1 MVVPEFFTRFLV
13 SIFFLI
19 ISAYL
24 LLKFS
29 EKLSSR
35 IKISPLII
43 GVTLVA
49 IGTSLPET
57 FVAISSI
64 IQGAP
69 LISFG
74 DIIGSSIVNICLILG
89 VNILLFPIRIG
100 TSKTQKNNLILLII
114 TAIFISLFFLPD
126 DIGKILGVALIVFY
140 LIFFVTEIIWGKE
153 GSNHEDK
160 KTLAKLEKG
169 KGNPIVYL
177 SGIFLSIGGLIISS
191 KYLVASVID
200 ISKAFNINQELIGLS
215 LVALGTSL
223 PELAAAISSGIK
235 KDWKLLYG
243 DIQGSNIFNLSII
256 GAILIIFGGSG
267 YTIDVFSLIFMA
279 LTIVSVVILS
289 HKYMGTNI
297 PRGYGILYI
306 LIYVFYLFKI
316 YKF

>member
-1 MVVPEFFTRFLV
+1 MVVPEFFIRFLV

-35 IKISPLII
+35 LKISPLII

-64 IQGAP
+64 FQGAP

-74 DIIGSSIVNICLILG
+74 DIIGSSIINICLILG
-89 VNILLFPIRIG
+89 INILLFPVRIG
-100 TSKTQKNNLILLII
+100 TSKTQKNNLILLIV
-114 TAIFISLFFLPD
+114 TSIFVALFFLPNN
-126 DIGKILGVALIVFY
+126 ISKVLGIALIVFY
-140 LIFFVTEIIWGKE
+140 VIFFVTEIIWGKE
-153 GSNHEDK
+153 DSNHEDK
-160 KTLAKLEKG
+160 NTLAKLERS
-169 KGNPIVYL
+169 KGNPILYFMAIV
-177 SGIFLSIGGLIISS
+177 LSIGGLIISS
-191 KYLVASVID
+191 KYLIASVID

-243 DIQGSNIFNLSII
+243 DIQGSNIYNLSII
-256 GAILIIFGGSG
+256 GAILIIFGGNG
-267 YTIDVFSLIFMA
+267 YSIDVFSLIFMA
-279 LTIVSVVILS
+279 LTIISVVLLS

-297 PRGYGILYI
+297 PRGYGIIYI
-306 LIYVFYLFKI
+306 LVYVFYIYKI

>member
-177 SGIFLSIGGLIISS
+177 LGIFLSIGGLIISS

-223 PELAAAISSGIK
+223 PELAAAVSSGIK